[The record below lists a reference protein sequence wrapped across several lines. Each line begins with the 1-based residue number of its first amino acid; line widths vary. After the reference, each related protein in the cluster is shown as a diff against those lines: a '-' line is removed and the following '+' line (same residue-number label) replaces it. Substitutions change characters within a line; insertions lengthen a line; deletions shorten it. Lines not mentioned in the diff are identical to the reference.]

1 MAVNISA
8 RVCAH
13 AEACEVVVSHTVK
26 DLVAGSGLHFTSLG
40 EHELKGLPD
49 AWRLFRVADA

>member
-49 AWRLFRVADA
+49 AWRLFR